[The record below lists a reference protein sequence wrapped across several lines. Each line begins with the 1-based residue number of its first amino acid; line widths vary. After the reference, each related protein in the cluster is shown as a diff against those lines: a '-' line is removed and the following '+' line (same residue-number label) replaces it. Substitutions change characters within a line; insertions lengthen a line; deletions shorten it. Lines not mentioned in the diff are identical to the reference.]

1 MSKFF
6 STLFEPESKSRMV
19 VFVATPAISILLAA
33 ASAFAA
39 EVDIVAPPMAYQ
51 LAKQPLA
58 LVEGDKCEI
67 RGAVWAGGPRAG
79 VNITLTTA
87 NGQVFKSKTNA
98 AGIYAASIPYAGS
111 TLELKEA
118 IADPVIVPTA
128 LKDIA
133 RIYSPVIVCSKE
145 RTTAFLNSV
154 NRSAK

>member
-1 MSKFF
+1 MRIHPL
-6 STLFEPESKSRMV
+6 TCLN
-19 VFVATPAISILLAA
+19 ILLFCVLGIAQ
-33 ASAFAA
+33 AA
-39 EVDIVAPPMAYQ
+39 EVSVGTTSMAYQ

-58 LVEGDKCEI
+58 LVDGNKCQI

-79 VNITLTTA
+79 VNITLTSA
-87 NGQVFKSKTNA
+87 NGQVFKAKTNA

-118 IADPVIVPTA
+118 ISDPVTVPTA
-128 LKDIA
+128 LKDKA

-145 RTTAFLNSV
+145 RTTAFLNSI